1 MTSSHPRAAF
11 RCIVI
16 LGLFAIAASNAHAV
30 PRLSLVSGTRCSAC
44 HFNPQGGG
52 LRTELGWESMND
64 VSAWRWPWS
73 PKRQGLD
80 DSGDDNLFNAPSD
93 NAMGST
99 PFEQTPDD
107 TTSAAP
113 IDELPPEDISTDES
127 SSDTDVVED
136 FEAGEPL
143 PAHEPTEV
151 VEESTVDV
159 APLPEAGD
167 NAMSAADIDEVPSAP
182 IEIHTNT
189 LFDGL
194 ITPGF
199 DLRLQMTKLGRP
211 PADTRIVI
219 PMQSQFYLAI
229 TPADWVSLYGSVN
242 ASAIKFSDSLTV
254 RRYPSQSAWE
264 ATAQFHPGV
273 TLPMVRVGYM
283 QPSIGIR
290 HDDHT
295 SFTRRD
301 VAGSSPLNL
310 VPPGYAELGVEAH
323 YDGVSWLTVNAGIF
337 SSSNL
342 SAIEPALGEQTSL
355 ADFSN
360 PAVLARVMLWPQDL
374 DLGFNGELG
383 ASLYSA
389 GGFGDSALR
398 MINIF
403 AGLGLSD
410 RGSFLVEALMAD
422 YPGERSVRNVSVMG
436 SYQLFT
442 WMSLNWRYEWAQSE
456 DPSTADPDNAELAH
470 AQQAVFGLE
479 FFPFPNVEL
488 RPEYRF
494 FQTEPFAQVA
504 GYLQGQ
510 YTLQLHLYY

>member
-1 MTSSHPRAAF
+1 MTSSHPRVALSCLLLLGVLAF
-11 RCIVI
+11 A
-16 LGLFAIAASNAHAV
+16 GSAHAV

-52 LRTELGWESMND
+52 LRTELGWESMNE
-64 VSAWRWPWS
+64 VGAWRWPWS
-73 PKRQGLD
+73 PKKAEAD
-80 DSGDDNLFNAPSD
+80 DSGDEGLFNAPVDGASET
-93 NAMGST
+93 T
-99 PFEQTPDD
+99 PFEAGSDE

-113 IDELPPEDISTDES
+113 TDELPSEDVPTDGTSE
-127 SSDTDVVED
+127 TDVVDD

-143 PAHEPTEV
+143 PAHEPTDVTEDV
-151 VEESTVDV
+151 SMVD
-159 APLPEAGD
+159 APTSATADDDAPGATGGD
-167 NAMSAADIDEVPSAP
+167 APSAP
-182 IEIHTNT
+182 VEIHTNS
-189 LFDGL
+189 LYDGL

-199 DLRLQMTKLGRP
+199 DVRLQMTKLGRP
-211 PADTRIVI
+211 PQDKRIVI
-219 PMQSQFYLAI
+219 PMQTQFYLGIA
-229 TPADWVSLYGSVN
+229 PVDWLSIYGGVN
-242 ASAIKFSDSLTV
+242 ASAINFSDSITV
-254 RRYPSQSAWE
+254 RRYPSQSSWE

-273 TLPMVRVGYM
+273 TLPIVRVGYM

-301 VAGSSPLNL
+301 AAGSAPINL

-323 YDGVSWLTVNAGIF
+323 YEGLSWLTVNAGVF

-342 SAIEPALGEQTSL
+342 SKIEPTLGEQTSI
-355 ADFSN
+355 ADFSK

-383 ASLYSA
+383 ASLY
-389 GGFGDSALR
+389 GTGVLGDSAFT
-398 MINIF
+398 MINLF
-403 AGLGLSD
+403 AGIGFSD
-410 RGSFLVEALMAD
+410 RGSFLVEGLMAD
-422 YPGERSVRNVSVMG
+422 YPGERRVRNVSVMG

-456 DPSTADPDNAELAH
+456 DRSSADPDNAELAH

-494 FQTEPFAQVA
+494 FQTEPFAQVG